1 MTCENA
7 ERRESTPST
16 ARIAKHGHHLEM
28 MMIDLK
34 TVSSFPCLGYLT
46 PIECPIIND
55 FYKKSGLN
63 STNERRDV
71 EDQRLR
77 EREREEEEEEEEEA
91 EQVDLPF

>member
-1 MTCENA
+1 
-7 ERRESTPST
+7 
-16 ARIAKHGHHLEM
+16 
-28 MMIDLK
+28 MIDLK

-46 PIECPIIND
+46 P
-55 FYKKSGLN
+55 KSGLN

-77 EREREEEEEEEEEA
+77 GEREREEEEEA